1 MRIHH
6 TDVQWAAIV
15 SWGHPDGIIRVKN
28 KRNSPAINFMH
39 WNSNEQVHNFKQTEN
54 IANWTPLTLFDAL
67 RLDFYDP
74 VEMPDPHLTAAL

>member
-39 WNSNEQVHNFKQTEN
+39 WNSNEQVHNFKQTE
-54 IANWTPLTLFDAL
+54 IVANWAPLTLAVL
-67 RLDFYDP
+67 CGLIS
-74 VEMPDPHLTAAL
+74 MAQSKAAPQN